1 MPHARWAVDG
11 CEIRHGRVSL
21 AMFVLSVDG
30 GASVV
35 EDVGGGFTAEIA
47 LAELRSMMSEIRRY
61 GSGCP
66 DSLAL
71 ESIDSINKMSSD
83 QSMQ

>member
-1 MPHARWAVDG
+1 M
-11 CEIRHGRVSL
+11 E
-21 AMFVLSVDG
+21 
-30 GASVV
+30 
-35 EDVGGGFTAEIA
+35 GGFTTEIA
-47 LAELRSMMSEIRRY
+47 FAELRSMMSEIRRY

>member
-1 MPHARWAVDG
+1 M
-11 CEIRHGRVSL
+11 L
-21 AMFVLSVDG
+21 VLL
-30 GASVV
+30 V
-35 EDVGGGFTAEIA
+35 EEGFLWWRMLEGGFTTEIA